1 MIVSIKKAAQF
12 DQAASLFFSAK
23 LSIFQTSV
31 ILFPEHSPY
40 PDIPIFE
47 AIPCLRYSAVLQS

>member
-12 DQAASLFFSAK
+12 DQAASLFFSAN

-31 ILFPEHSPY
+31 ILSPEHNPY
-40 PDIPIFE
+40 PDIPVSE
-47 AIPCLRYSAVLQS
+47 AIPCLRYSEVLQS